1 MTHAHFLEKSR
12 DRKPQPGINK
22 CLDNPCS
29 TENCSLPNPKDNGPN
44 GHSMDDRA
52 ESTNK
57 QDRQEISQHL
67 SCNTYIYHTK
77 HDTIFPLQTA
87 VPPTFQLSQ
96 LLNGIL
102 GLVHSLSAS
111 QVSTDETVN
120 QDALIRGVTEGWHTL
135 QYSYDHRCPLWNIL
149 QKLDEY
155 IFSQRSVIFRLCLLC
170 GAHMLLLV
178 CITPSTYTCEGRSPA
193 DNLLVHGYSGNYG
206 QSATLV

>member
-1 MTHAHFLEKSR
+1 MTHGHLLEKSR
-12 DRKPQPGINK
+12 DRKPQPGITK
-22 CLDNPCS
+22 YSDNPCS
-29 TENCSLPNPKDNGPN
+29 TEKCSLPNPQDNKSN
-44 GHSMDDRA
+44 GHSMNDRA
-52 ESTNK
+52 ESTKK

-67 SCNTYIYHTK
+67 SCNTYIYHTQ
-77 HDTIFPLQTA
+77 HDTILPLQTA
-87 VPPTFQLSQ
+87 LPPTFQLSQ

-135 QYSYDHRCPLWNIL
+135 QYSYDLRCPLWNIL

-155 IFSQRSVIFRLCLLC
+155 ILSQASEILRLCLLS

-178 CITPSTYTCEGRSPA
+178 CRAPSAYTR
-193 DNLLVHGYSGNYG
+193 
-206 QSATLV
+206 